1 MANEELTHKIIG
13 CAMKVHAE
21 LKSGFHEKIYHRAME
36 IELKK
41 TGLSFISEQEMDIF
55 YSGVPIGKRYVDLFI
70 ENTVMVELKAV
81 SQLEDVHLAQ
91 GLNYLEA
98 AKIKIGLLINF
109 GSLSLQF
116 KRLYNNKLL

>member
-1 MANEELTHKIIG
+1 MAHEELTHKIIG
-13 CAMKVHAE
+13 CAMKVHTQ
-21 LKSGFHEKIYHRAME
+21 LKSGFQEKIYHRAME
-36 IELKK
+36 IELKNA
-41 TGLSFISEQEMDIF
+41 GLSFISEQEMDIF
-55 YSGVPIGKRYVDLFI
+55 YNGVPIGKRYVDLFV

-81 SQLEDVHLAQ
+81 TQLEDVHLAQ

-109 GSLSLQF
+109 GNLSLQF